1 MTTAKEKE
9 KVRLSNTKHQAKTRT
24 RKAFAVAPHKTETST
39 PREEKT
45 FKVVGKKQIKNSI
58 DLFLMCRTPIV
69 VKLLFK
75 GENPFSLFPK

>member
-45 FKVVGKKQIKNSI
+45 FKVVGEKTDKK
-58 DLFLMCRTPIV
+58 
-69 VKLLFK
+69 
-75 GENPFSLFPK
+75 